1 LAISSE
7 FVGRRFIG
15 GFGDL
20 TNSSDV
26 MWGCKLVALRAEP
39 LAITNDLPSRVE
51 ASVGNSLLLLE
62 VGLRGGP
69 ASYRW
74 YKNGSVIIDLAFSE
88 PLNFP
93 LQNGDANVF
102 WVYAGSDFTRPVK
115 VTNLANNQDAPARS
129 SCLQHEG
136 GLLQEFFA

>member
-88 PLNFP
+88 PLKFFMPALGNISSVQSAENSP
-93 LQNGDANVF
+93 ELV
-102 WVYAGSDFTRPVK
+102 SSRCPVL
-115 VTNLANNQDAPARS
+115 VSITLR
-129 SCLQHEG
+129 G
-136 GLLQEFFA
+136 RILLTGAIA